1 MIINVDTGG
10 THTDVF
16 LVDHETGAQAT
27 GKASTTDYD
36 LSVGFM
42 DAIETAAAEWDMS
55 LQEALDEAEMIKY
68 STTTGVNAII
78 ERTGPRLGLITTRG
92 FEDVMHTGKS
102 RNWADGLPRE
112 ERLDFA
118 RAERPEML
126 IPHDRR
132 VGVRERIDERGN
144 VVMPLDEDDVREQVR
159 TLVDKGVRGFVVNL
173 LWSCE
178 NPVHERRV
186 EEIIEEEYPD
196 VYLGNMPVFLSSD
209 ISPKREEYTRL
220 ITTTLN
226 AYMASTAEEHVLDLT
241 DKLRARD
248 YDDPI
253 FAVRNTGGVAS
264 LSRTAP
270 LHLFEAGPIAGV
282 LGSEFIGSLYGEENV
297 LATDMGGTSFDLG
310 ISMEHKERNYEFH
323 PVVDRWRIQLPIVE
337 TTSIGAGG
345 GSIAWVD
352 DVDQLQ
358 VGPQSAGA
366 DPGPACYNQGG
377 TRPTVTDADL
387 VLGYLNPDYFLGGR
401 QSLSVRR
408 AERAIKRH
416 VARPLDIGVEEA
428 AFRIRRLIDG
438 RMGQEIHKQTA
449 LKGYDPREFVMFSFG
464 GAGPVHV
471 CDCAE
476 YVDVSKIVT
485 FPFGSVF
492 NAFGAGTMDVVHRYT
507 ASVNERAAAVDPGA
521 DRYAELVA
529 ELEDQ
534 AVRDIRGEGLDPG
547 RIESAIAL
555 VANHPDGE
563 RRLLAASSSLPAA
576 LEHAGDAYVEATR
589 PSLDAADVVVEAL
602 QLRAI
607 VPLPNPEHPVSE
619 LRGPDASH
627 ARKAERPVHWD
638 TTPTTTP
645 VYEYGALEPGNRV
658 SGPAVVES
666 VDTTYAI
673 PAGWTFAVN
682 AYRHGVLVADERDAA
697 TIPGFDP
704 EPRATADSRGGDR

>member
-1 MIINVDTGG
+1 MTNTISIDAGG
-10 THTDVF
+10 TFTDGYLTRGDRSRSVKVPTTPHDLTECFVDCIEKGATAFDLDVRTLLAETDV
-16 LVDHETGAQAT
+16 LRLAT
-27 GKASTTDYD
+27 TFGT
-36 LSVGFM
+36 
-42 DAIETAAAEWDMS
+42 
-55 LQEALDEAEMIKY
+55 
-68 STTTGVNAII
+68 NAII
-78 ERTGPRLGLITTRG
+78 ERSGPKLGVLVTEGNEETLYG
-92 FEDVMHTGKS
+92 EGSVDV
-102 RNWADGLPRE
+102 PIVERE
-112 ERLDFA
+112 MIE
-118 RAERPEML
+118 
-126 IPHDRR
+126 
-132 VGVRERIDERGN
+132 GVDERVTPDGA
-144 VVMPLDEDDVREQVR
+144 VEAGIDQESVLESVR
-159 TLVDKGVRGFVVNL
+159 TLVGRGARIIVVSLRNAAVNDANERAVADAIEERYPEHYLRSVPVQRATQITDLPDDRRRTTAAVVNAYLHPELAKHLYKAEDRVRDRGYRNPL
-173 LWSCE
+173 LA
-178 NPVHERRV
+178 VHSDGGTSRIAKTKAINTYSSGPSAGLV
-186 EEIIEEEYPD
+186 GTAD
-196 VYLGNMPVFLSSD
+196 VS
-209 ISPKREEYTRL
+209 
-220 ITTTLN
+220 
-226 AYMASTAEEHVLDLT
+226 
-241 DKLRARD
+241 
-248 YDDPI
+248 
-253 FAVRNTGGVAS
+253 
-264 LSRTAP
+264 
-270 LHLFEAGPIAGV
+270 
-282 LGSEFIGSLYGEENV
+282 SLYGFDTV
-297 LATDMGGTSFDLG
+297 LTTDMGGTSVDAGLVSDGEYAFEMSPEVEG
-310 ISMEHKERNYEFH
+310 IEVAVPMLRMN
-323 PVVDRWRIQLPIVE
+323 
-337 TTSIGAGG
+337 SIGAGG
-345 GSIAWVD
+345 GSIAWVED
-352 DVDQLQ
+352 GDLRI
-358 VGPQSAGA
+358 GPDSAGA
-366 DPGPACYNQGG
+366 RPGPACYGLGG
-377 TRPTVTDADL
+377 EEPTVTDADL
-387 VLGYLNPDYFLGGR
+387 VLGYLNPDYFLGGEQDLDADAARDALEAGVADPLGVDVETAAR
-401 QSLSVRR
+401 QIKETVDRKTGTRLASLVTEQGIETD
-408 AERAIKRH
+408 A
-416 VARPLDIGVEEA
+416 VDTL
-428 AFRIRRLIDG
+428 
-438 RMGQEIHKQTA
+438 
-449 LKGYDPREFVMFSFG
+449 FSFG
-464 GAGPVHV
+464 GAGPLHAVGF
-471 CDCAE
+471 AE
-476 YVDVSKIVT
+476 TMGVDTVVT

-576 LEHAGDAYVEATR
+576 LDHAGDAYVEATR